1 MSTRVKSPKLFDVF
15 TVERIPTHTVA
26 RYMKECSV
34 GGKFLP
40 RRIDARQR
48 GHPAAL
54 HTGGNS
60 MKKSIKKGLAVT
72 CAGVALT
79 LCAVAVGN
87 TVSSHYSPLSG
98 TSVENVLTAAVLR
111 QGSKGS
117 EVKEVQRRLKQ
128 WGYYS
133 GSVDGIFGKGTRSAV
148 ILFQKKNGLTADGV
162 VGKATY
168 KALGMMSA
176 YQALANG
183 GGNSSGSVN
192 GYSSSDVYLLARTIY
207 AEGRGE
213 PYTGQVAIG
222 AVVLNRVRSSQFPN
236 TISGVVYQ
244 KHAFTAVT
252 DGQINLTPN
261 DTAMKAAKDAI
272 NGWDPTGGAL
282 YYYNPA
288 IATSAWIFDRQ
299 TVTVIGKH
307 VFAI

>member
-1 MSTRVKSPKLFDVF
+1 
-15 TVERIPTHTVA
+15 
-26 RYMKECSV
+26 
-34 GGKFLP
+34 
-40 RRIDARQR
+40 
-48 GHPAAL
+48 
-54 HTGGNS
+54 
-60 MKKSIKKGLAVT
+60 MKKSIKKGLFVLAAT
-72 CAGVALT
+72 ACT
-79 LCAVAVGN
+79 LVPAVATGCSAMKNMQQGN
-87 TVSSHYSPLSG
+87 VQEY
-98 TSVENVLTAAVLR
+98 VLQVAVLK
-111 QGSKGS
+111 QGSKGG
-117 EVKEVQRRLKQ
+117 EVREVQRRLKT
-128 WGYYS
+128 WGYYN
-133 GSVDGIFGKGTRSAV
+133 GVVDGIFGKSTKDAV
-148 ILFQKKNGLTADGV
+148 VAFQKKNGIKADGI

-168 KALGMMSA
+168 KALGMNES
-176 YQALANG
+176 YNVLA
-183 GGNSSGSVN
+183 GGNSTTQTGSVG

-213 PYTGQVAIG
+213 PYTGQVAIA

-236 TISGVVYQ
+236 TVSGVVYQ

-288 IATSAWIFDRQ
+288 VATSAWIFDRQ